1 MLTPSNRQPTHPGE
15 ILLEEFLVPMRMTQV
30 DLANTLAIPIQRIN
44 TIINRKRGITAETAI
59 LLANALGTTPEFWM
73 HLQVAWDLHEAKE
86 RLEKAA

>member
-15 ILLEEFLVPMRMTQV
+15 ILFEEFLVPMRMSQV

-59 LLANALGTTPEFWM
+59 LLAKALGTTPEFWM